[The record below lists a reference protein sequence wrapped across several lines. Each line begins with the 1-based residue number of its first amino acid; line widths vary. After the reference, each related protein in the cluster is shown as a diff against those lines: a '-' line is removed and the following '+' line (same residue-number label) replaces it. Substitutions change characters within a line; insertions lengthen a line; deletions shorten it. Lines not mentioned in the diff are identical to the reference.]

1 MVTVTESAQRQR
13 LRAAVDRLHAAQL
26 AALATAEDSGTTPVS
41 DEDGGPALVAGEDCG
56 PAPAQPPC
64 DAYAAER
71 QLLEK
76 LGQMGALL
84 LRLADAGAG
93 AEAAA
98 LRRRLIGL
106 AVGCGNRL
114 AQLTS
119 LAFELES
126 AADTTAAPAAAAP
139 RAARA
144 MAAPA
149 GEPSRP
155 EVPSPPAPPPP
166 QARPTTSLRAVTDAN
181 VLLVDQLRRLM
192 QNVERQ
198 ESWRRARPGELW
210 LNLLQQVAELFPL
223 AAALEAGSL
232 SEPDENELRRL
243 AADAAN
249 YLAFLR
255 FYPRTPTA

>member
-1 MVTVTESAQRQR
+1 MVTITENAHRHR

-26 AALATAEDSGTTPVS
+26 AALAT
-41 DEDGGPALVAGEDCG
+41 GEESG
-56 PAPAQPPC
+56 PAPAQAPC

-71 QLLEK
+71 RLLEK
-76 LGQMGALL
+76 LGQMGSLL
-84 LRLADAGAG
+84 LRLTDAGGDAAG
-93 AEAAA
+93 
-98 LRRRLIGL
+98 LRRSLIGL
-106 AVGCGNRL
+106 AVGCGNGL
-114 AQLTS
+114 AELVS
-119 LAFELES
+119 LAFEVES
-126 AADTTAAPAAAAP
+126 AEELATAEAAPAAGAADAPGDEGPPAGPRKQQRTPAPGAAP
-139 RAARA
+139 GGGVV
-144 MAAPA
+144 P
-149 GEPSRP
+149 
-155 EVPSPPAPPPP
+155 PSPPAPPPP

-210 LNLLQQVAELFPL
+210 LNLLQQVADLFPL

-232 SEPDENELRRL
+232 SEPDEKELRRL